1 MTNEEIIDS
10 LKKVLKRGRFEHSL
24 GVAYT
29 AASLAMRYGYDVKK
43 AFRAGLLHDCTKYM
57 DAKESLEYCKKNK
70 IKISDVEKKN
80 ASSLLHSKTGAHMA
94 CFKYGEKD
102 EEILNAIRFHTTGKP
117 DMTEL
122 EKIIIIA
129 DYIEPNRKEL
139 PQMADIRA
147 MAFEDL
153 NKCLVMM
160 YESII
165 GYINQGPKSGS
176 IDNTTIE
183 AYNFYKEKFL

>member
-1 MTNEEIIDS
+1 MNNEEIIDS

-29 AASLAMRYGYDVKK
+29 AAALAMRYGYDVKK

-57 DAKESLEYCKKNK
+57 DAKESIDYCKKNK
-70 IKISDVEKKN
+70 IKISDVEKEN

-94 CFKYGEKD
+94 STKYGEND

-117 DMTEL
+117 DMTLL
-122 EKIIIIA
+122 EKIIFIA

-165 GYINQGPKSGS
+165 GYINKGPKSGA